1 MPTYPWQPIVTR
13 WADAVYGIAL
23 LLADDR
29 GLAERA
35 TVDAF
40 ATVLASPPADV
51 ETALYAELL
60 KRRHG
65 ARPLRA
71 YRELPRQISRIAPRD
86 RVLLALWLLRGVDG
100 RRLAAMSHLDPDA
113 LVERL
118 VGALRHLIGDAIPA
132 AREARGADSWRRY
145 VAADLGFK
153 PVAPAAPEYTR
164 ALDAVRG
171 ALRGAIGRASLPR
184 HAYESIDVAIIL
196 RREALQTPWWQRPAG
211 AIGLLLVGTAL
222 FMLLLIAPWQNA
234 PQAARTAAATLDARD
249 VVTQVLARWDT
260 PPITGTLHRRV
271 WARDTT
277 RTGRGAEP
285 VLTDVWLEADSPRHR
300 IETRRGAALVEW
312 QIADGED
319 SLWYAAE
326 PGEGACRWTD
336 LPILPA
342 RSARNLEATPNQ
354 QAEALRTRLT
364 LGAYGEGYHA
374 LRRALDAPDLRSFG
388 MRAESGATLLV
399 LGYTD
404 RDHNPPQ
411 QVLLWIDVAED
422 ELHAVQTIQQAGGQT
437 AARDIWRL
445 KERALLPGSMPR
457 ARPPWS
463 RTSPERAQVI
473 DPGCLTLRERY
484 IVSPRV
490 LASSSWFWSTLYLP
504 ATPPPGTTDALLI
517 SPNARN
523 QEVFGIVPDTRAL
536 FVGPGRSLSLTLTGR
551 NAFVT
556 GNVAGDDWPL
566 VRTAQGTWAVNLV
579 REREWLRG
587 TLCRRIEGQQCAPA
601 IPIAARGWT
610 EAEIMAL
617 VESLTVADAR
627 VWLAMDEIFFDPAP
641 LDASTM
647 AVLRAAID
655 ASIPT
660 DGSIYVRAIR
670 ANRVAPDPPA
680 FDDPYHVPATLLA
693 PPQVI
698 VEQWIERRD
707 GQVVGFNEQSTLP
720 DGVLVRVD
728 RSDGVSYIRYDATSG
743 VARSMPAE
751 RMQFWM
757 PPVQALPATMITEL
771 LGSTTPISLSATSD
785 ALVLEREIADSELR
799 FYPQFWVADTTD
811 LRGGRYVRRVFID
824 PATHRP
830 RRAELLH
837 RSGAGGETLIAATEI
852 QAWRV
857 DDSSLD
863 RSLLEL
869 PALPD
874 ESFVFEDRFDGRPRL
889 IAPRAA
895 LDLPARFLVWDETT
909 SLSISRARDPTG
921 TANPD
926 ARIAQAI
933 YGDLYNLD
941 STGLIKVTHYRIAP
955 IDVAITVRQ
964 GNRLLLRH
972 LLRYNQPGIS
982 VPDRSRTAAPIAT
995 TIGGEPAT
1003 AWLIN
1008 NGGNPAL
1015 IVEVADLLLHI
1026 SGPDSETLRHY
1037 VADALP
1043 AMVWTP

>member
-13 WADAVYGIAL
+13 WADAIYGLAL
-23 LLADDR
+23 LLADER
-29 GLAERA
+29 GLAERY
-35 TVDAF
+35 TIDAF
-40 ATVLASPPADV
+40 AAVLAAPPADP
-51 ETALYAELL
+51 EIALYTALL
-60 KRRHG
+60 RRRRS
-65 ARPLRA
+65 RPLSTR
-71 YRELPRQISRIAPRD
+71 RELPRQISRIAPRD

-100 RRLAAMSHLDPDA
+100 RQLTALSRLDPDT
-113 LVERL
+113 LVDRL
-118 VGALRHLIGDAIPA
+118 IGALRTLIGDAFPPA
-132 AREARGADSWRRY
+132 RAASNEAWRRAI
-145 VAADLGFK
+145 AADLGFK
-153 PVAPAAPEYTR
+153 PIAAAAPEYTR
-164 ALDAVRG
+164 ALDAVRA

-184 HAYESIDVAIIL
+184 YAYESIDGAIIL
-196 RREALQTPWWQRPAG
+196 RRESLQTPWWRRPAG
-211 AIGLLLVGTAL
+211 AIGLLLTGTAL
-222 FMLLLIAPWQNA
+222 FVLLLIAPWQTA
-234 PQAARTAAATLDARD
+234 PPPTSTAAAPIDARD
-249 VVTQVLARWDT
+249 VVSQVLARWDT

-277 RTGRGAEP
+277 RMGRGAEP
-285 VLTDVWLEADSPRHR
+285 VITDVWIEADSPRHR
-300 IETRRGAALVEW
+300 IETRRGATLIEW
-312 QIADGED
+312 QLANGED

-326 PGEGACRWTD
+326 PGEGACRWVD

-342 RSARNLEATPNQ
+342 RSARNLEATPSQ
-354 QAEALRTRLT
+354 QAAALATRLT

-388 MRAESGATLLV
+388 VRAEADAMLLV

-404 RDHNPPQ
+404 RDHTPAQ

-422 ELHAVQTIQQAGGQT
+422 ELHAVQTIQQAGSQT

-445 KERALLPGSMPR
+445 TARETLPGSMPR

-463 RTSPERAQVI
+463 RNSPERAQLI

-484 IVSPRV
+484 IMSPRV
-490 LASSSWFWSTLYLP
+490 LASSSWFWNTLYLP
-504 ATPPPGTTDALLI
+504 STPPPGTTDALLI

-523 QEVFGIVPDTRAL
+523 PEAFGVVPDTRAL
-536 FVGPGRSLSLTLTGR
+536 FIGQDRSLSLTLTGR
-551 NAFVT
+551 TAFVA

-587 TLCRRIEGQQCAPA
+587 TLCRRVEEQQCAPA
-601 IPIAARGWT
+601 IPIAARGWS

-617 VESLTVADAR
+617 VASLTVADAR
-627 VWLAMDEIFFDPAP
+627 VWLELGEIFFDPAP
-641 LDASTM
+641 LDESTM
-647 AVLRAAID
+647 AVLRAAIE
-655 ASIPT
+655 ASAPT
-660 DGSIYVRAIR
+660 DGTIYVRATRSIR
-670 ANRVAPDPPA
+670 VTPDPPT
-680 FDDPYHVPATLLA
+680 FDDPYYLPAALLT
-693 PPQVI
+693 PPQVLL
-698 VEQWIERRD
+698 EQWIERRD
-707 GQVVGFNEQSTLP
+707 GQVVGFNEQSMLP
-720 DGVLVRVD
+720 NGILMRVD
-728 RSDGVSYIRYDATSG
+728 RSDGAQYIRYDATEG

-751 RMQFWM
+751 RLQFWT
-757 PPVQALPATMITEL
+757 PPVQALPAAMLTEL
-771 LGSTTPISLSATSD
+771 LAAADSISLRASGD
-785 ALVLEREIADSELR
+785 ALVLERELADSELR
-799 FYPQFWVADTTD
+799 FSPHFWAYTND
-811 LRGGRYVRRVFID
+811 LRGGRYVRRVLID
-824 PATHRP
+824 PLTSRP

-837 RSGAGGETLIAATEI
+837 RSGAGVATLVAATEI
-852 QAWRV
+852 QTWRV

-869 PALPD
+869 PSLPA
-874 ESFVFEDRFDGRPRL
+874 ETFVFEDRFDGRPRL

-895 LDLPARFLVWDETT
+895 LDLPTRFLMWDETT
-909 SLSISRARDPTG
+909 SLSIERARDPTG

-955 IDVAITVRQ
+955 IDVSITVRQ

-972 LLRYNQPGIS
+972 LLRHNS
-982 VPDRSRTAAPIAT
+982 VIMPDAGSLRSTEPIAT

-1015 IVEVADLLLHI
+1015 VVEVADLLLHI

-1037 VADALP
+1037 VINALP